1 MKSDRADPPDATVRR
16 IVGWASVTLMVGAL
30 ACWGG
35 FHLIGQ
41 EIDAEGF
48 LHEPFALIPLGWLCA
63 FGALGTGVA
72 YALMGLAR
80 TRGRR

>member
-1 MKSDRADPPDATVRR
+1 MRR
-16 IVGWASVTLMVGAL
+16 ILGWACVTLMVGTL

-41 EIDAEGF
+41 EIDGEGF

-63 FGALGTGVA
+63 FGALGTGLA
-72 YALMGLAR
+72 YTLIRLVQAR
-80 TRGRR
+80 SRR